1 MNDFEVL
8 LELLDKNN
16 NNNIDDINYEKP
28 KQTKQ
33 TKQPTQLK
41 KIKKKDTKNHK
52 INDFY
57 IAYKNKIRED
67 AKRRVNELIDDI
79 RQKYKNKN

>member
-1 MNDFEVL
+1 MNDLEVL

-33 TKQPTQLK
+33 PKQLK

-52 INDFY
+52 INEYY
-57 IAYKNKIRED
+57 IAYQNKIRED